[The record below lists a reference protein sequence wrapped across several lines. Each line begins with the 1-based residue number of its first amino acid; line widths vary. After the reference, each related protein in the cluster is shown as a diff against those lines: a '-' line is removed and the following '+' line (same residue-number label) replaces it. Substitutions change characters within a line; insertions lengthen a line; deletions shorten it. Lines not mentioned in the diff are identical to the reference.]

1 MTSTIVHI
9 AFALLIAAALLG
21 AAFDWRSVLIV
32 VIVTALPDLDSF
44 IALYTVA
51 GHRTVLHNVWL
62 GIVPAIALWADL
74 TIREQSIVRRRW
86 GPWGIRVAWVSIG
99 CYLFAHVGLD
109 LVDGVA
115 NLFWPVHDQFYRLTG
130 SIELSSQRGIVQ
142 TFVDGDG
149 FLLFEPEGTT
159 RELDITT
166 GVDPAPTDDGS
177 TPDRTFPV
185 IGAGWELV
193 VVVTGV
199 LVTAARFQLSEEKE
213 KF

>member
-21 AAFDWRSVLIV
+21 TAFDRRSVLLV
-32 VIVTALPDLDSF
+32 AVVTALPDLDSF

-51 GHRTVLHNVWL
+51 GHRTLLHNIWL
-62 GIVPAIALWADL
+62 GVIPAIALWADL
-74 TIREQSIVRRRW
+74 NIRERSIVRQRW
-86 GPWGIRVAWVSIG
+86 GPPGIRVAWVCIF

-130 SIELSSQRGIVQ
+130 TIELSSQRGIVQ
-142 TFVDGDG
+142 TFVDGEV

-177 TPDRTFPV
+177 TPERVFPV

-193 VVVTGV
+193 ILVTGI
-199 LVTAARFQLSEEKE
+199 LVTGARFRRPEEIQRN
-213 KF
+213 

>member
-21 AAFDWRSVLIV
+21 AAYDWRSVLIV
-32 VIVTALPDLDSF
+32 VAVTALPDLDSF

-51 GHRTVLHNVWL
+51 GHRTVLHNIWI
-62 GIVPAIALWADL
+62 GIVPAIALWADCNL
-74 TIREQSIVRRRW
+74 RSRSIVRQRW
-86 GPWGIRVAWVSIG
+86 GSWGVSVAWVGIG

-109 LVDGVA
+109 LVDGVV
-115 NLFWPVHDQFYRLTG
+115 NLFWPAHDQFYRLTG

-159 RELDITT
+159 RNVDITT
-166 GVDPAPTDDGS
+166 SVDPAPSDDG
-177 TPDRTFPV
+177 TPPDRTFPV

-193 VVVTGV
+193 VLVTGV
-199 LVTAARFQLSEEKE
+199 LVTVARFRLSEE
-213 KF
+213 

>member
-9 AFALLIAAALLG
+9 AFALLVAAALLG
-21 AAFDWRSVLIV
+21 AAFDWRSVLLV

-51 GHRTVLHNVWL
+51 GHRTLLHNVWI
-62 GIVPAIALWADL
+62 GTVPAIALWADCNL
-74 TIREQSIVRRRW
+74 RAESIVGRRW
-86 GPWGIRVAWVSIG
+86 GPWGIRVAWVCIV

-109 LVDGVA
+109 LVDGVV

-130 SIELSSQRGIVQ
+130 TIELSSQRGIVQ
-142 TFVDGDG
+142 TFVDGEG

-159 RELDITT
+159 RELEITT

-177 TPDRTFPV
+177 TPERVFPV

-193 VVVTGV
+193 VLVTGG
-199 LVTAARFQLSEEKE
+199 LVTIARFRLAEEIE
-213 KF
+213 RS